1 MSFIRPNGRVN
12 LLSPATP
19 NPLSLQDKIQVQDC
33 STYKDAMVG
42 NWTDTPLSRAFFSK
56 ENIQILQNGI
66 RAGVN
71 KLSGGQYVIAQQ
83 SCDELKI
90 VMRAQYLEHS
100 SNLSYNIPQQ
110 IAAINTY
117 VLNYCVPKVY
127 SEAQGYLKYLHD
139 ASTLVVPIATPINVN
154 VDDKTLELKPF
165 F

>member
-12 LLSPATP
+12 LLSPSTP

-71 KLSGGQYVIAQQ
+71 KLSGGQYIIAQQ

-110 IAAINTY
+110 IAALNTY

>member
-1 MSFIRPNGRVN
+1 M
-12 LLSPATP
+12 T
-19 NPLSLQDKIQVQDC
+19 
-33 STYKDAMVG
+33 G
-42 NWTDTPLSRAFFSK
+42 NWTDTPLSKVYFSK
-56 ENIQILQNGI
+56 ENMQILQNGI

-71 KLSGGQYVIAQQ
+71 KMSNGQYVIGQQ

-100 SNLSYNIPQQ
+100 ANLSYNIPQQ
-110 IAAINTY
+110 IAALNNY
-117 VLNYCVPKVY
+117 VFSYCVPRVY

-139 ASTLVVPIATPINVN
+139 ASTLVVPLATPINAN

>member
-1 MSFIRPNGRVN
+1 MSFIRQNGRVD
-12 LLSPATP
+12 LLTPSAP
-19 NPLSLQDKIQVQDC
+19 NPLSLQDQIQVQDC

-56 ENIQILQNGI
+56 GNIQILQNGI

-71 KLSGGQYVIAQQ
+71 KLSGGQYVIAPQ

-100 SNLSYNIPQQ
+100 SNMPYNIPQQ
-110 IAAINTY
+110 IAAINSY
-117 VLNYCVPKVY
+117 VLDYCVPRVY

-139 ASTLVVPIATPINVN
+139 ASTLVVPMSTPINVN

>member
-1 MSFIRPNGRVN
+1 MSYVRPNGRVDV
-12 LLSPATP
+12 LSQIPP
-19 NPLSLQDKIQVQDC
+19 NPLSLQDKIQVQEC
-33 STYKDAMVG
+33 TTYQDAMTG
-42 NWTDTPLSRAFFSK
+42 NWTDTPLSKVYFSK

-71 KLSGGQYVIAQQ
+71 KMSNGQYVIGQQ

-100 SNLSYNIPQQ
+100 ANLSYDIPQQ
-110 IAAINTY
+110 IAALNNY
-117 VLNYCVPKVY
+117 VLNYCVPRVY

-139 ASTLVVPIATPINVN
+139 ASTLVVPLATPVNVN